1 MVEGPFIEVFV
12 SANNHDSRDIILSKL
27 IKKVHNN
34 KCPSGSGYFG
44 LPVAG
49 YYPISE
55 FSPESDDGFS
65 QAESSH
71 CGVAP
76 TRSFCGKDGVVGRSG
91 CVGATPQW
99 DLRNKV

>member
-27 IKKVHNN
+27 IKKYITTSA
-34 KCPSGSGYFG
+34 PSGS
-44 LPVAG
+44 G

-55 FSPESDDGFS
+55 FSPESDEGFS